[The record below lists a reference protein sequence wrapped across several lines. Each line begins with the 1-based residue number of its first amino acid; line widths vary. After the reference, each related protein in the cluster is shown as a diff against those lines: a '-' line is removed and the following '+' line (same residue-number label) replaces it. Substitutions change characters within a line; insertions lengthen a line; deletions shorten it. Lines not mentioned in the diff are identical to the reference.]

1 MGKSILL
8 KNVTIIDPNSPFNK
22 KKKDVLIENGII
34 SKIADK
40 LSDSKSDLTITENG
54 LHICPGLFDLLVNF
68 GEPGCEYK
76 ETLNSGCNA
85 AMHGGF
91 TGVGLSTNTNPARD
105 NKTAIEFCI
114 NSTDQ
119 HLVDVHPFGTIT
131 KSREGKELSEMF
143 DLKESGAVGYFDGK
157 RPIKSAGLMARALLY
172 AKNFN
177 GLILSF
183 AYDSSL
189 SPKGQMNESIE
200 STKLGL
206 EGIPSISEELQLS
219 RDLFLTSYNDAKI
232 HFATVSTE
240 STVPMLLEAK
250 QNGINVSSS
259 VAIHNL
265 VITDNSLSDFD
276 TNYKVLPPLR
286 TDDDRK
292 TLIEGLK
299 DGVIDVITSDHSPE
313 DSESKKMEFS
323 IANFGVIG
331 TQIAFPLAVTH
342 LSDSLGLENIVTKMA
357 INPRTILELDLPIIK
372 EGFKANITL
381 FNPDKETIY
390 NQESNQSLS
399 ENSPFFNSTLTCKVA
414 GVINGNKYHFND

>member
-1 MGKSILL
+1 
-8 KNVTIIDPNSPFNK
+8 
-22 KKKDVLIENGII
+22 
-34 SKIADK
+34 
-40 LSDSKSDLTITENG
+40 
-54 LHICPGLFDLLVNF
+54 
-68 GEPGCEYK
+68 
-76 ETLNSGCNA
+76 
-85 AMHGGF
+85 
-91 TGVGLSTNTNPARD
+91 
-105 NKTAIEFCI
+105 
-114 NSTDQ
+114 
-119 HLVDVHPFGTIT
+119 
-131 KSREGKELSEMF
+131 MF

-157 RPIKSAGLMARALLY
+157 KPIKSAGLMARALLY

-189 SPKGQMNESIE
+189 SPKGQMNESVE
-200 STKLGL
+200 STQLGL

-232 HFATVSTE
+232 HFTTVSTE

-265 VITDNSLSDFD
+265 ILTDNSLSDFD

-286 TDDDRK
+286 TDDDRN
-292 TLIEGLK
+292 TLIEGLR

-323 IANFGVIG
+323 LANFGVIG

-342 LSDSLGLENIVTKMA
+342 LSDTLGLENIVTKMA

-399 ENSPFFNSTLTCKVA
+399 DNSPFFNSTLTCKVA
-414 GVINGNKYHFND
+414 GVINGDKYHFND

>member
-40 LSDSKSDLTITENG
+40 VSDSKSDLTINENG

-68 GEPGCEYK
+68 GEPGYEYK
-76 ETLNSGCNA
+76 ETLDSGCNA

-114 NSTDQ
+114 NSTEQ

-189 SPKGQMNESIE
+189 SPKGQMNESVE
-200 STKLGL
+200 KR
-206 EGIPSISEELQLS
+206 Q
-219 RDLFLTSYNDAKI
+219 K
-232 HFATVSTE
+232 
-240 STVPMLLEAK
+240 
-250 QNGINVSSS
+250 
-259 VAIHNL
+259 
-265 VITDNSLSDFD
+265 
-276 TNYKVLPPLR
+276 
-286 TDDDRK
+286 
-292 TLIEGLK
+292 
-299 DGVIDVITSDHSPE
+299 
-313 DSESKKMEFS
+313 
-323 IANFGVIG
+323 
-331 TQIAFPLAVTH
+331 
-342 LSDSLGLENIVTKMA
+342 
-357 INPRTILELDLPIIK
+357 
-372 EGFKANITL
+372 
-381 FNPDKETIY
+381 
-390 NQESNQSLS
+390 
-399 ENSPFFNSTLTCKVA
+399 
-414 GVINGNKYHFND
+414 